1 MRVSLGRRRVGSQA
15 AASPQNYGY
24 QRRRVN
30 RRSTVTSPRRVTV
43 TRASVREYLATQRQ
57 RYQGLTRRE
66 RSQLLNEIVAVTGY
80 HRKAV
85 LRRLRELPRRRA
97 GGKPG
102 GRRRPYG
109 AVVAQ
114 AAQVLWEAA
123 GEV

>member
-43 TRASVREYLATQRQ
+43 TRASVREYLATQWQ

-66 RSQLLNEIVAVTGY
+66 RSQLLNEIVAVTGG
-80 HRKAV
+80 HPHTGVRSS
-85 LRRLRELPRRRA
+85 REAPHPRA
-97 GGKPG
+97 GGGAGGPARPG
-102 GRRRPYG
+102 PAR
-109 AVVAQ
+109 VAQ
-114 AAQVLWEAA
+114 A
-123 GEV
+123 